1 MEEYS
6 SILKQEEDAKFT
18 KQIQAQEV
26 VIIMEEFEECKTP
39 KCSRNKIPVLQNCPP
54 APIKKRKVS
63 PFTSQRSRITM
74 KRSAAATELK
84 YVVKDEEVDCFFQSM
99 FHLTKVTS
107 KRCRSI

>member
-6 SILKQEEDAKFT
+6 SIVKQEEEAKIT

-39 KCSRNKIPVLQNCPP
+39 TCPRNKIPLLQNCPP
-54 APIKKRKVS
+54 APRKKRKVL
-63 PFTSQRSRITM
+63 PFSSRSRIM
-74 KRSAAATELK
+74 KRSSAATELK
-84 YVVKDEEVDCFFQSM
+84 YVVKDEEVECLFQSM
-99 FHLTKVTS
+99 FHLTKVSS